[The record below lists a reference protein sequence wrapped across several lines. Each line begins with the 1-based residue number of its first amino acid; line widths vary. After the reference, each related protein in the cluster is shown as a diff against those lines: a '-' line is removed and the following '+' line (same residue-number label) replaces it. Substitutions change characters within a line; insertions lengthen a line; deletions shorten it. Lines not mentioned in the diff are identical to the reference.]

1 MILPLLVC
9 LIQFGSWARTLWLLA
24 SLLVLQNT
32 VAYLFEPKVL
42 GIRLKVSVPI
52 VFLSLFFWGWLWGAP
67 GILLALPLTT
77 TLEDHHGGHPE
88 PAALRQAAG
97 KGAEARK

>member
-1 MILPLLVC
+1 VVLPLLVC
-9 LIQFGSWARTLWLLA
+9 LVQFGSWARTLWLLA
-24 SLLVLQNT
+24 ALLVLQNT

-77 TLEDHHGGHPE
+77 TLKIIMEDIPGLKPVAKLLE
-88 PAALRQAAG
+88 KVPR
-97 KGAEARK
+97 RK